1 MQKPSFKNLNNYLL
15 RFPKITVFLSG
26 GLAKFCF
33 CKGLTVPFLFFPMIY
48 VLLLNIQRPITNQYI
63 KSSFVLGYCFG
74 LGYFGSTLYWV
85 AESFKCVG
93 LGNYGY
99 VAVMFLVAYLAVYTG
114 LVTMLTKIF
123 SKTKVDLLLI
133 FSFFW
138 VFMEYLRGIVFT
150 GFPWNLAGYV
160 TYDIPYFA
168 QIADI
173 FGIYGVSLIFILI
186 ISLLTYKKTIISA
199 VWILVITLLYGYYK
213 VEIYDGYI
221 NPKDRNLVTVIQPS
235 IPQEQKMDMRFLKD
249 NIDKYIDISNT
260 EEIYK
265 GKKLVIWPEAAINIP
280 INNHQKILEYIGAGI
295 NHSDTFI
302 VTGADRRGNG
312 RELYNGLSVIN
323 KQSEIIQSYDKR
335 HLLPFGEFI
344 PEFLLNIGLRKVIPG
359 TLNFSSGL
367 EKRTIKIEGFEQFD
381 AVICYEIAFPGEIV
395 DDKESK
401 WILNITNDSWFKDSD
416 GPTQH
421 LKIACFRAIEE
432 GRAIARCANNGI
444 SCIINC
450 NGQITKELK
459 TDEVGK
465 INSIM
470 PQKYCDTFF
479 SKYHNNTIL
488 ILLGLGIAFIRTR
501 SRLHLL
507 GLRIMFVRIR
517 RKLF

>member
-1 MQKPSFKNLNNYLL
+1 MQKLSLSQLNNYLL

-26 GLAKFCF
+26 ALAKFCF
-33 CKGLTVPFLFFPMIY
+33 CKGMTFPFLFFPMIY
-48 VLLLNIQRPITNQYI
+48 VLLLNIQRLRNQNY
-63 KSSFVLGYCFG
+63 KKGSFCLGYCFG
-74 LGYFGSTLYWV
+74 VGYFGSTLYWV

-99 VAVMFLVAYLAVYTG
+99 IAVIFLVAYLSVYTG

-123 SKTKVDLLLI
+123 AKTKVDFLWI
-133 FSFFW
+133 FSILWF
-138 VFMEYLRGIVFT
+138 FMEYLRGIMFT
-150 GFPWNLAGYV
+150 GFPWNLAGYT
-160 TYDIPYFA
+160 TYNIPYFS

-173 FGIYGVSLIFILI
+173 FGIYGVSFLFILI
-186 ISLLTYKKTIISA
+186 ISLFTYKKTIKSGVSILA
-199 VWILVITLLYGYYK
+199 VTLLYGYYK

-221 NPKDRNLVTVIQPS
+221 NPSNRNLVTIIQPS
-235 IPQEQKMDMRFLKD
+235 IPQEEKMNMHFLKD
-249 NIDKYIDISNT
+249 NINKYIDISNA
-260 EEIYK
+260 EDIYK
-265 GKKLVIWPEAAINIP
+265 GKKLIVWPEAAINIP
-280 INNHQKILEYIGAGI
+280 INNHRKIVEYIGAGI

-302 VTGADRRGNG
+302 VTGADRRGEE
-312 RELYNGLSVIN
+312 REIYNSLCVID
-323 KQSEIIQSYDKR
+323 KHSEIIQFYDKR

-344 PEFLLNIGLRKVIPG
+344 PEFLLDIGLRKVTPG
-359 TLNFSSGL
+359 ILNFSIGQK
-367 EKRTIKIEGFEQFD
+367 KRTIKIDGFEQFD

-421 LKIACFRAIEE
+421 LITACFRAIEE
-432 GRAIARCANNGI
+432 GKTIARCANNGI

-450 NGQITKELK
+450 NGQITKQLK

-479 SKYHNNTIL
+479 SKYHNKTIL
-488 ILLGLGIAFIRTR
+488 ILLCLGLAFI
-501 SRLHLL
+501 
-507 GLRIMFVRIR
+507 GIR